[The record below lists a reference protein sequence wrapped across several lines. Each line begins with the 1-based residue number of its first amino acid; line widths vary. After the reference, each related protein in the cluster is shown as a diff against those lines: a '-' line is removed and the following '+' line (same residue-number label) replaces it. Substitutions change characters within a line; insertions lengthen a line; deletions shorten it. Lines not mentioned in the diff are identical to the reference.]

1 MRHKTIKDIN
11 YSIGFCPVDDR
22 LVVKAD
28 SPLSQFVHQEV
39 TNEDGSKSISVV
51 NDVYFMLNQDRL
63 NRISPTTLQNWLD
76 GLKTSSPTTA
86 GKFTDDQLFDF
97 IKSRHIQSQSELL
110 MWSDYLNH
118 EYEQIQSKK
127 KSAKESKETKETKVE
142 TKTD

>member
-22 LVVKAD
+22 LVVKVD
-28 SPLSQFVHQEV
+28 SPLSQFVHQEL

-76 GLKTSSPTTA
+76 GLKTASPTTA

-110 MWSDYLNH
+110 MWSDYLTH
-118 EYEQIQSKK
+118 EYKQIQDKK
-127 KSAKESKETKETKVE
+127 KSEKESKETKETKVE